1 MSKKVKSQTQSPQKR
16 PSLAHHWIDFSLDLH
31 TFLLNFYFASKLNQ
45 LVISPLI
52 DQEFP
57 FLIRRG
63 RRREHYT
70 LLSPNFNPKLCRS
83 SKGPFIFCDI
93 SSFFFSYHLLVLFFF
108 CLWHL
113 SSTWWLRCKY
123 GSNHLLSFPAITKS
137 HALFASDLIAS
148 TQKLIFFKY
157 MFLSLCMGPPLA
169 RAYNYVK
176 FIETGGGEVARG
188 R

>member
-1 MSKKVKSQTQSPQKR
+1 MKLKFKCQKKVKSQTQSPQKR
-16 PSLAHHWIDFSLDLH
+16 PSLAHHCWIDFSLDLH

-83 SKGPFIFCDI
+83 SKGPFIFCDT
-93 SSFFFSYHLLVLFFF
+93 SSFFFSYHLLVIFSSACDICHQLDDCDANMAPIIFCHFLQSLRAMLF
-108 CLWHL
+108 LQAI
-113 SSTWWLRCKY
+113 WLLQLR
-123 GSNHLLSFPAITKS
+123 S
-137 HALFASDLIAS
+137 
-148 TQKLIFFKY
+148 
-157 MFLSLCMGPPLA
+157 
-169 RAYNYVK
+169 
-176 FIETGGGEVARG
+176 
-188 R
+188 